1 VTIKKRTTRPSSV
14 TSLVASWHT
23 EPGKSLAIS
32 HQCTRFGTKRTP
44 GSNQAKTSVSGSS
57 EAWYRARFG
66 TGRSRVQIPV
76 IRKYSHRTRI
86 RRDCGQVRESQVS
99 RRAGCGAPGRA
110 GSAMENRTTRPAA
123 AACRRRTGGRP
134 SRPVVISEVRR
145 SKVAVLAWGRP
156 AAWKGMLSLALR
168 DDQKAKNEAV
178 FSYQFS
184 YQLAHGT
191 GQKLSNFA
199 PVHSVRDRG
208 VGGSNPLAPTNN
220 TQQIDEAT

>member
-1 VTIKKRTTRPSSV
+1 MSSQSSLDCARSSSGHHRFFSTIV
-14 TSLVASWHT
+14 
-23 EPGKSLAIS
+23 
-32 HQCTRFGTKRTP
+32 
-44 GSNQAKTSVSGSS
+44 
-57 EAWYRARFG
+57 
-66 TGRSRVQIPV
+66 PV
-76 IRKYSHRTRI
+76 IRKYSRRSRI
-86 RRDCGQVRESQVS
+86 RRDCGHVHESHVS

-134 SRPVVISEVRR
+134 SRPVVISGVRR

-178 FSYQFS
+178 CSYQFS
-184 YQLAHGT
+184 YQLAHRT
-191 GQKLSNFA
+191 GQKLSNFS

-208 VGGSNPLAPTNN
+208 TECTVHRAENSRRREVAKPGIALGSGPRDRGFESRLPDHSQRVQPWNGCFRR
-220 TQQIDEAT
+220 